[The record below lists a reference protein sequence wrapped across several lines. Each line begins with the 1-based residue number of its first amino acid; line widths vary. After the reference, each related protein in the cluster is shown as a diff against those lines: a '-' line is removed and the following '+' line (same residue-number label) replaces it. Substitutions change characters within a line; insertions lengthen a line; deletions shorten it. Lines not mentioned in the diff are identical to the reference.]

1 MQKSAIINFLGS
13 NTHNSSAIQHSN
25 HIDKTFFLVI
35 MIELST
41 MSKNFKKSQSLITT
55 TISIYFA
62 NYADRLGSIFRKKIL
77 DRQCKIPKR

>member
-41 MSKNFKKSQSLITT
+41 MSKNFKKSQSLTD
-55 TISIYFA
+55 YDYHF
-62 NYADRLGSIFRKKIL
+62 NIF
-77 DRQCKIPKR
+77 CKLCG